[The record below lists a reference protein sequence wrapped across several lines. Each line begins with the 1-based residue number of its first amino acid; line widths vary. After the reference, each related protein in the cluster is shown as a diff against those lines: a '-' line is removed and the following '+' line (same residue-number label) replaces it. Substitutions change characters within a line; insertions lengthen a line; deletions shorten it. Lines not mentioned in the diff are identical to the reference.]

1 MSGPATPTERVFGD
15 APAEIRAD
23 LDALLGEEPAAPL
36 PDHPVSHHVGSATRF
51 TLRSLLRP
59 NAPAVC
65 LGLALVV
72 LETVALQVGP
82 LLVQRLIDR
91 GVVPGDRGAVVRYGA
106 WYGLVTV
113 AGAALSW
120 ARLRWTGRLGQ
131 RLVKRLRLQVFL
143 HLQRL
148 SHGFFTEERV
158 GRLLTR
164 MTSDIDALAAL
175 LQDGAINLIVQGLT
189 LLVVAG
195 VMFAMDVELA
205 LVVMGVVVPPMLVGT
220 LWFRRRSDE
229 GYARMREEVAEV
241 LVDLQ
246 EGLAGVRVVQSFDR
260 VERSVHDHVEVVERH
275 RRATMDVV
283 RVHSIY
289 APSVELVAAVGGA
302 AILLVGGR
310 LLLAGDLSLGEL
322 TAFVLYLGTFFQP
335 IQQLVALYDQYQSG
349 RAAVRKLD
357 GLLATAPDVSDRD
370 GALPMPTILGR
381 VTFNDVA
388 FSYGSGEP
396 VLRGVDLHVE
406 PGETVVLVGPSGS
419 GKSTL
424 ARIVMRAYDVDA
436 GAVRID
442 GIDVRDVTV
451 ASLRA
456 QVGLVPQ
463 EPFLFSGTIR
473 ENLVMGR
480 PDASDDEV
488 RHTCRIVGLDDLLAR
503 LPDGL
508 DTVLADRGSD
518 LSAGERQLLAL
529 ARALLPQPRVVVLD
543 EATSNLD
550 LASEVAVQRAL
561 DVLLAGRTAI
571 VVAHRLS
578 TAERAD
584 RVAVVE
590 EGRIVEVGTHAELL
604 RAGGRYARLHRAGAS
619 EDVREQGGDSW

>member
-1 MSGPATPTERVFGD
+1 MSGSSTPTDRVFGD

-23 LDALLGEEPAAPL
+23 LDVLLGEEPAAPL
-36 PDHPVSHHVGSATRF
+36 PDHPVSHHAASATRF

-59 NAPAVC
+59 NAAAVC
-65 LGLALVV
+65 LGIVLVV

-91 GVVPGDRGAVVRYGA
+91 GVVPGDRDAVVRYGVG
-106 WYGLVTV
+106 YGLVTV
-113 AGAALSW
+113 VGAALSW

-229 GYARMREEVAEV
+229 GYARMREEVGEV
-241 LVDLQ
+241 LIDLQ

-260 VERSVHDHVEVVERH
+260 GERSVRDHVEVVERH
-275 RRATMDVV
+275 RRATMEVV

-310 LLLAGDLSLGEL
+310 LLLAGSLSLGEL

-370 GALPMPTILGR
+370 GALPMPAILGR
-381 VTFNDVA
+381 VTFDDVT
-388 FSYGSGEP
+388 FSYASGEP

-424 ARIVMRAYDVDA
+424 ARLVMRAYDVDA
-436 GAVRID
+436 GAVCID

-488 RHTCRIVGLDDLLAR
+488 RHTCRLVGLDDLLAR

-508 DTVLADRGSD
+508 DTVLAERGSD

-584 RVAVVE
+584 RVAVVD

-619 EDVREQGGDSW
+619 EDVREQGDGTW

>member
-1 MSGPATPTERVFGD
+1 MSGSGTPTDRVFVE
-15 APAEIRAD
+15 APPGIRED
-23 LDALLGEEPAAPL
+23 LDELLGQEPAPPL
-36 PDHPVSHHVGSATRF
+36 PDHQVSHHLGSATSF

-59 NAPAVC
+59 SAAAV
-65 LGLALVV
+65 GVGVVLVV
-72 LETVALQVGP
+72 LETIALQVGP

-91 GVVPGDRGAVVRYGA
+91 GVVPGDRDAVVRYGA
-106 WYGLVTV
+106 LYVLVTLV
-113 AGAALSW
+113 GAALLW

-131 RLVKRLRLQVFL
+131 RLVKRLRLQVFV

-148 SHGFFTEERV
+148 SHGYFTEERV

-164 MTSDIDALAAL
+164 MTSDIEALAAL

-195 VMFAMDVELA
+195 VMFAMDVQLA
-205 LVVMGVVVPPMLVGT
+205 LVVMGVVVPPMVAAT

-229 GYARMREEVAEV
+229 GYARMREQVSEV

-246 EGLAGVRVVQSFDR
+246 EGLAGVRVVQSFVR
-260 VERSVHDHVEVVERH
+260 GERNIRAHVEVVQSH
-275 RRATMDVV
+275 RRATLDVV
-283 RVHSIY
+283 RVHSVY

-310 LLLAGDLSLGEL
+310 LFLAGELSLGEL
-322 TAFVLYLGTFFQP
+322 TAFVLYLGAFFQP

-357 GLLATAPDVSDRD
+357 GLLSTAPDVSDRD
-370 GALPMPTILGR
+370 GALPMPPITGR
-381 VTFNDVA
+381 VSFDDVS
-388 FSYGSGEP
+388 FSYASGEP
-396 VLRGVDLHVE
+396 VLRGVELHVE
-406 PGETVVLVGPSGS
+406 PGETLVLVGPSGS

-424 ARIVMRAYDVDA
+424 ARLVMRAYDVDA

-451 ASLRA
+451 GSLRA

-463 EPFLFSGTIR
+463 EPFLFSGTVR

-480 PDASDDEV
+480 PDASDDDV
-488 RHTCRIVGLDDLLAR
+488 LHTCRLVGLDDLLAR

-508 DTVLADRGSD
+508 DAVLAERGSD

-529 ARALLPQPRVVVLD
+529 ARALLPQPRIVVLD

-561 DVLLAGRTAI
+561 DLLLEGRTAI

-584 RVAVVE
+584 RVAVVD
-590 EGRIVEVGTHAELL
+590 EGRIVEVGSHAELL
-604 RAGGRYARLHRAGAS
+604 RAGGRYARLHRAGPS
-619 EDVREQGGDSW
+619 EDVHEQGDDTW